1 MLDSGEKEEVAMPQ
15 EKKAY
20 EWGDCISRIAKIDN
34 EISAIG
40 KALRSK
46 ELGLTATERQAFE
59 DRQRALEGVRA
70 VVSAE
75 KDKALTHIIPK
86 KIDSKTSS

>member
-1 MLDSGEKEEVAMPQ
+1 MSQ

-20 EWGDCISRIAKIDN
+20 EWGEYVSRLAKIDN

-40 KALRSK
+40 KVLRSK
-46 ELGLTATERQAFE
+46 ELGLTATERKALE
-59 DRQRALEGVRA
+59 DRQSALEGVRA
-70 VVSAE
+70 MVSAE

-86 KIDSKTSS
+86 GTNSKTSS